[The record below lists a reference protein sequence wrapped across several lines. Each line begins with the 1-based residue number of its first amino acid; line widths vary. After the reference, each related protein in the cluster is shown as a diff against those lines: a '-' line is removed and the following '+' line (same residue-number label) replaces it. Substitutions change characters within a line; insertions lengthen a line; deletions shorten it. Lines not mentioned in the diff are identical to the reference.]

1 MGRGGWRYGAGRP
14 GWHVKAEHCL
24 SLDVRR
30 LHRERLLR
38 SGASFAWRWHADGES
53 LGSISLRV
61 ESAAL
66 VLSYALNGEPMS
78 QPVAILRTRCY
89 YGGSRPWFACP
100 RCTRRCAV
108 LYLRA
113 GFECRKCSGVVY
125 ASQSDDAIGRAWRKQ
140 WRVER
145 RLGDD
150 WRRPK
155 GMHRATYERLLAAI
169 MECEERRDA
178 SLADFVLRH
187 FPGLLT

>member
-113 GFECRKCSGVVY
+113 GFECRKCSRVVY